1 MKYDFKKCSD
11 LKQAI
16 LDYNGLNIEDL
27 NCDYDLVV
35 KDKVF
40 LNFRDYLLEH
50 KDRRYLL
57 VGDYDFDGIAATVIM
72 KRLLNHLGIASNHY
86 IPSRI
91 KEGYG
96 VNESIVDKAIN
107 YHFDTI
113 ILLDNGIVASDCIN
127 KARLNNIDVL
137 IIDHHEYSE
146 LPDAS
151 LIIHDRLVDKKYSEL
166 SAAGLCFILS
176 LTVYEDELSLVL
188 GAVAV
193 LSDMMKVLG
202 FNRYL
207 LNKMIKAVN
216 SQESM
221 RLLND
226 GKNISFQDLSFNI
239 IPKINAVSRMEPEGN
254 PNLLIRFFNDAE
266 YAREY
271 IEKINYLNNKRKQET
286 KLMYEEALRI
296 TDGSSISIIASSSF
310 REGLCGLIANKLL
323 GNFAHPFIVLNIEN
337 GLCKGSGRS
346 PEGFNMYE
354 QLKGFEDFEAF
365 GGHYSAVGLSVK
377 LDKLKALKDYT
388 DNLQFEDNF
397 QKDVLILDD
406 DLLNDSSIEL
416 IESFE
421 PYGNGFKMPLMA
433 IENRGYRKFI
443 VSNRYPKFTVS
454 SRVSAIC
461 FHEEMKNADGRYF
474 IGTLRRDSYRN
485 GCISFVIED
494 II

>member
-1 MKYDFKKCSD
+1 M
-11 LKQAI
+11 
-16 LDYNGLNIEDL
+16 
-27 NCDYDLVV
+27 
-35 KDKVF
+35 
-40 LNFRDYLLEH
+40 
-50 KDRRYLL
+50 
-57 VGDYDFDGIAATVIM
+57 
-72 KRLLNHLGIASNHY
+72 
-86 IPSRI
+86 
-91 KEGYG
+91 
-96 VNESIVDKAIN
+96 
-107 YHFDTI
+107 
-113 ILLDNGIVASDCIN
+113 
-127 KARLNNIDVL
+127 
-137 IIDHHEYSE
+137 
-146 LPDAS
+146 
-151 LIIHDRLVDKKYSEL
+151 
-166 SAAGLCFILS
+166 
-176 LTVYEDELSLVL
+176 L

-388 DNLQFEDNF
+388 DNLQFEDNV